1 MTDITITRSAPYKH
15 IVPGTYIAA
24 TNESESFEITEL
36 NIDGYIV
43 GVEIEGTIYDPCKRC
58 TVGGHYSFNGQDS
71 ICYGCHGYSHGKV
84 TDEADIVRRYVARQ
98 KAEARRIKA
107 AEKAAKE
114 QADALAAWVAENAE
128 IAEALKAHVIPTD
141 DEGYT
146 DFSFKPRDKFLSSL
160 ADQASYKALSPKQT
174 EAARTALARLA
185 EQDKARAEKRGFDIA
200 LGHWGE
206 VGKRAEVT
214 VTVEKII
221 VIEGDYGTSFLC
233 IMKSAEG
240 HALKSFSTGAFV
252 DTAIEAEKTGDA
264 VKVKATVKKHDTYE
278 GAPQTI
284 VTRVA
289 VVA

>member
-1 MTDITITRSAPYKH
+1 MTDITITRSEPYKH

-36 NIDGYIV
+36 NIDGMIV
-43 GVEIEGTIYDPCKRC
+43 GVEIDGEVYDPCKRC
-58 TVGGHYSFNGQDS
+58 VVGGHYSFNGHDS
-71 ICYGCHGYSHGKV
+71 ICYSCGGYSHGKV
-84 TDEADIVRRYVARQ
+84 TDEADIIRRYIARQ

-114 QADALAAWVAENAE
+114 QKDALTAWIMDNREVAQAL
-128 IAEALKAHVIPTD
+128 EAHRSPVDP
-141 DEGYT
+141 EGYA
-146 DFSFKPRDKFLSSL
+146 DFDFKPRDKFLTSL
-160 ADQASYKALSPKQT
+160 ADQAAYKALSEKQT
-174 EAARTALARLA
+174 EAAKTALDRLA
-185 EQDKARAEKRGFDIA
+185 EKDAERAAKRGFDIA

-240 HALKSFSTGAFV
+240 HALKTFSTGAFV

-264 VKVKATVKKHDTYE
+264 VKIKATVKKHDTYE

-284 VTRVA
+284 VTRCA